1 MISSTTKLWE
11 RDGHMG
17 IWTDLWRT
25 EAKNWAFGHIGSTT
39 PITPQKQYV
48 SVMLRQLSIVNA
60 RVGFSR
66 FYGAVEFFG
75 RLPHLSG
82 TCAEYASMSS
92 PSKLRDVSKKDRG
105 NFVIGDQRLLGPVP
119 YVGGDLEIEIGLFT
133 IKSQDL
139 LMPYLELLGELSKS
153 AGVAYFSVVAPY
165 VSAIKHGAGAL
176 IRAEGSSSLEIG
188 AAVTFNPAQEG
199 TYFAA
204 RISSTEYDI
213 TKFTIDSN
221 GCLLDEQG
229 CRLSNIPYLI
239 FSVTQSDVRDD
250 WYQIPAIS
258 AAYNRLIDAVR
269 EQKSLKEVSSYL
281 EHFRRVV
288 LTDSDILSGHGSQ
301 IVSWAEDRV
310 SAAQGATRTSRS
322 AKGPVLP
329 ALRTLQL
336 APL

>member
-1 MISSTTKLWE
+1 
-11 RDGHMG
+11 MG
-17 IWTDLWRT
+17 IWTDIWRT
-25 EAKNWAFGHIGSTT
+25 EAENWAFGHTGSTT
-39 PITPQKQYV
+39 PITPYKQYV
-48 SVMLRQLSIVNA
+48 SVMLRQLRIVNA

-75 RLPHLSG
+75 RLSHLSG
-82 TCAEYASMSS
+82 TSAEFASMTS
-92 PSKLRDVSKKDRG
+92 PSKLRDVPKKDRG
-105 NFVIGDQRLLGPVP
+105 NFAIGDQRLLGPVP

-165 VSAIKHGAGAL
+165 VPAIKNGAAAL

-188 AAVTFNPAQEG
+188 AAVTFSPAQAG

-204 RISSTEYDI
+204 RINSADRDI
-213 TKFTIDSN
+213 TKFTVDSN
-221 GCLLDEQG
+221 YYLLDEHG
-229 CRLSNIPYLI
+229 RRLADVPYLI
-239 FSVTQSDVRDD
+239 FSVAQSDVRDD
-250 WYQIPAIS
+250 WHQIPAIS
-258 AAYNRLIDAVR
+258 AAYGKLINAVR

-281 EHFRRVV
+281 EQFRRVV
-288 LTDSDILSGHGSQ
+288 LTDPDILSGHGPQ
-301 IVSWAEDRV
+301 IVSWAEERV
-310 SAAQGATRTSRS
+310 AAAQGATKMSRR
-322 AKGPVLP
+322 AKGPALP

>member
-1 MISSTTKLWE
+1 MISSAARRWE

-39 PITPQKQYV
+39 PIMPHKQYV
-48 SVMLRQLSIVNA
+48 SVMLRQLRIVNA

-75 RLPHLSG
+75 SLPHLSG
-82 TCAEYASMSS
+82 TSAEFASMIS
-92 PSKLRDVSKKDRG
+92 PSKLQDVSRKNRG
-105 NFVIGDQRLLGPVP
+105 NFAISDQRLLGPVP

-165 VSAIKHGAGAL
+165 VSAIKHGAAAL

-188 AAVTFNPAQEG
+188 ASVTFAPAQAG
-199 TYFAA
+199 TFFAA
-204 RISSTEYDI
+204 RISSAERDL
-213 TKFTIDSN
+213 TKFTTDGN
-221 GCLLDEQG
+221 NYLLDEQG
-229 CRLSNIPYLI
+229 HHLDAIPYLI
-239 FSVTQSDVRDD
+239 FSVTQSGIRDD
-250 WYQIPAIS
+250 WHQIPAIS
-258 AAYNRLIDAVR
+258 TAYNKLINTVR
-269 EQKSLKEVSSYL
+269 EQKSLKEVRSHL

-288 LTDSDILSGHGSQ
+288 LTNPDILSGHGPQ
-301 IVSWAEDRV
+301 IVSWAEQRV
-310 SAAQGATRTSRS
+310 ATAQGAVKTSRS
-322 AKGPVLP
+322 AKGPTLP

>member
-1 MISSTTKLWE
+1 
-11 RDGHMG
+11 MG

-25 EAKNWAFGHIGSTT
+25 EAKNWAFGHIGGTT

-48 SVMLRQLSIVNA
+48 SIMLRQLRIVNA
-60 RVGFSR
+60 KVGFSR

-82 TCAEYASMSS
+82 TSAEFASMTS
-92 PSKLRDVSKKDRG
+92 PSKLRDVPKKDRG
-105 NFVIGDQRLLGPVP
+105 NFAIGDHRLLGPVP

-153 AGVAYFSVVAPY
+153 AGMAYFSVVTPY
-165 VSAIKHGAGAL
+165 VSAIKHGAASL
-176 IRAEGSSSLEIG
+176 IRAEGSASLEIG
-188 AAVTFNPAQEG
+188 AAVTFNPAEAG

-213 TKFTIDSN
+213 TKFTTDDNNYLI
-221 GCLLDEQG
+221 DEQG
-229 CRLSNIPYLI
+229 HHLDEIPYLI
-239 FSVTQSDVRDD
+239 FSVIQSDVRDD
-250 WYQIPAIS
+250 WFQIPAIS
-258 AAYNRLIDAVR
+258 AAYTKLINAVR
-269 EQKSLKEVSSYL
+269 EQKSLREVSSYL

-288 LTDSDILSGHGSQ
+288 LTDPDILSGHGPQ

-310 SAAQGATRTSRS
+310 AAAQGATKTSRS
-322 AKGPVLP
+322 TKGPALP